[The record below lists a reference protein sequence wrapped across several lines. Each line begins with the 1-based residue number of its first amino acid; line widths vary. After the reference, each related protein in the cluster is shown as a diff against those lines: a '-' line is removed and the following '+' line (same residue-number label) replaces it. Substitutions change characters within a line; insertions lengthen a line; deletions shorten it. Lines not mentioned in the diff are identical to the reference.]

1 MRPIFR
7 STSVSMKDDKEDQRG
22 VSRWAL
28 PGSVA
33 VHLLVVLLIIFGL
46 PLPLFEAED
55 EQAINVDLVPPPKAP
70 EKAKAEPPPPAKR
83 SEKPE
88 EKKADK
94 PPPEGNEAAKAAP
107 QPVLNPVFQFG
118 EKDAGPRQSPDGNSA
133 QEGSASPEPEREP
146 DKQEPAKPP
155 AVARDAPDSNSA
167 EDASASPETERE
179 PDKKDVAGPQAL
191 TADKSTDQAAPPQIA
206 PKTPAPKPTQ
216 AAKKQE
222 AAKPREAKKLFSQK
236 ATGEINATTAMADL
250 PRDVRAGRLCVTELR
265 EQLQNGLPPYYPDL
279 LPSYRLE
286 EGTVIDVPTAAFRVA
301 GEWYDLSYR
310 CQVDANATRVVDFAF
325 RVGGLLPRSEWRR
338 RKLPAR

>member
-1 MRPIFR
+1 
-7 STSVSMKDDKEDQRG
+7 MKDDKEDQRL

-28 PGSVA
+28 PGSLA
-33 VHLLVVLLIIFGL
+33 AHLLVVLLVVFGL
-46 PLPLFEAED
+46 PVSLFEPEE
-55 EQAINVDLVPPPKAP
+55 EQAINVDLVPPPKP
-70 EKAKAEPPPPAKR
+70 EKPKAEPPPPPEK

-88 EKKADK
+88 EKKAEK
-94 PPPEGNEAAKAAP
+94 PPEGNEAAQAAT

-118 EKDAGPRQSPDGNSA
+118 EKDAGPRQSPDGNSPD
-133 QEGSASPEPEREP
+133 EGSASPKAEREP
-146 DKQEPAKPP
+146 DKQELAATPALP
-155 AVARDAPDSNSA
+155 RDAPDSNSA
-167 EDASASPETERE
+167 QDASATPEAERE

-191 TADKSTDQAAPPQIA
+191 TTDKSSNQAAPPPGA
-206 PKTPAPKPTQ
+206 PETPSPKPAQ

-222 AAKPREAKKLFSQK
+222 AAKPKEAKKLFSQK
-236 ATGEINATTAMADL
+236 ATGDIIATTAMADV
-250 PRDVRAGRLCVTELR
+250 PRGVRAGRLCVTELR

-310 CQVDANATRVVDFAF
+310 CEVDTNATRVVAFAF